1 MRLRFFVLLASAA
14 LAGCAAT
21 PDPILLPPRVVEVPV
36 TRYVEVPDEYLRNCR
51 WVKDAPPSQVFE
63 AAAGRRRCLEV
74 YESDRE
80 AIRAIRGTPVPQ
92 SDR

>member
-1 MRLRFFVLLASAA
+1 MRLRLSVLLAPAS
-14 LAGCAAT
+14 LVGCAAM
-21 PDPILLPPRVVEVPV
+21 PDPIPPPPRVIEVPV
-36 TRYVEVPDEYLRNCR
+36 SRYVEVPDEYLRTCR

-63 AAAGRRRCLEV
+63 VSAGRRRCLEV